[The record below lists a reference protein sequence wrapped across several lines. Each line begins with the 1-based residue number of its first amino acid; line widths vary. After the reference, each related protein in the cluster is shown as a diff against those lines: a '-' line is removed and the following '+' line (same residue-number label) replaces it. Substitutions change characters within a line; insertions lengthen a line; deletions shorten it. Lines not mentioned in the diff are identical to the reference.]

1 VYQNA
6 LTELASQISVTVKA
20 ESEAIQQGSADAVS
34 TEFQQRI
41 QRLVYLELEKY
52 RNCRRVFIT
61 RGKIQCFFD
70 FPKLST

>member
-41 QRLVYLELEKY
+41 QRLVYLELENIETAGEFLSPEGKY
-52 RNCRRVFIT
+52 SVS
-61 RGKIQCFFD
+61 
-70 FPKLST
+70 STFQS